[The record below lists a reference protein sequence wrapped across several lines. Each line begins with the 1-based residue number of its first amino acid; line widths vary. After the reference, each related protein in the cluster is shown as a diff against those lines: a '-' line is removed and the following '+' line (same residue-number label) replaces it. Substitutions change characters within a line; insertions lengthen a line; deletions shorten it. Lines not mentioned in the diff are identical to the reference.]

1 MTCSSNFG
9 PEKRDDA
16 CPRWSFCSEKVS
28 KQEIYFLNGPT
39 TASFSFIFSLFKQ
52 TIQFLQQI
60 NVKNVQIS
68 IQYTALG
75 FKPTTFQTW
84 VVTHYHKTRAPVQK
98 NSFLCTVIKDNIIR
112 LGHFGK
118 ILKVLGSF
126 WNLFLLVGKMLNLF
140 FWK

>member
-1 MTCSSNFG
+1 MKINRRSAIQWYFPLSYCFFKKWANPGLF
-9 PEKRDDA
+9 
-16 CPRWSFCSEKVS
+16 FCLFLVFS
-28 KQEIYFLNGPT
+28 K
-39 TASFSFIFSLFKQ
+39 